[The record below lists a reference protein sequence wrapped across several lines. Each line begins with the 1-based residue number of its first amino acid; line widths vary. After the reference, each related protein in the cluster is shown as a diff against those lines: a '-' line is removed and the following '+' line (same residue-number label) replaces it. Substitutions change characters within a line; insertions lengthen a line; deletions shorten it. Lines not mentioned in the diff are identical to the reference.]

1 MKLLLKLSL
10 LFIAFPYFAIAQN
23 NPKPGYRVTLAGDTI
38 KGYVDYREWDNNPTS
53 FKFKTDPDLK
63 FQTYSIANTSAFA
76 ITKLGYFE
84 KQIVSVSMNKIQL
97 SELSNVVDTGKI
109 TDTVFLKV
117 LAKGKNINLYSY
129 TDQLKT
135 RYYYAETG
143 IKGIH
148 EFTHYLL
155 KPKSDNNS
163 FVEVNSTAELNYLA
177 MKYNPAIAAQIT
189 GIQYTKEAMLKIT
202 SLINGGNEKEQF
214 KTESKTQVLF
224 FAGIGAS
231 YSTLKFT
238 NLPALVSPGINKNNL
253 LPYATVGVDI
263 YPNKIT
269 QKLLFKLQASFVPDQ
284 HELFSSIPDY
294 NNDITTTSLKFKQ
307 YTISILPQ
315 IVYNFY
321 SRNNLKIYVG
331 TGASVNLSF
340 YNNYKYIVT
349 YKSAFTNST
358 NSTKYP
364 QFDSLWLS
372 FPINVGIVLN
382 NRIDI
387 GFYYFI
393 PSSITNYAGITGDIT
408 SYRAGISYLF
418 GH

>member
-1 MKLLLKLSL
+1 MKLLFKLSL
-10 LFIAFPYFAIAQN
+10 LFIAFPYFATAQN
-23 NPKPGYRVTLAGDTI
+23 NPKPGYRVTLEGDTI

-53 FKFKTDPDLK
+53 FKFKTGPDSK
-63 FQTYSIANTSAFA
+63 YQTYSMANTSTFA
-76 ITKLGYFE
+76 INKLEYFE
-84 KQIVSVSMNKIQL
+84 KKAVSVSMNKVQL
-97 SELSNVVDTGKI
+97 SDLSNAVDTSKT
-109 TDTVFLKV
+109 TDTVFLKI

-135 RYYYAETG
+135 RYYYSETG
-143 IKGIH
+143 INDIR
-148 EFTHYLL
+148 EFTHYLF
-155 KPKSDNNS
+155 KSQTNNNS
-163 FVEVNSTAELNYLA
+163 FVEINSTAELNYLA
-177 MKYNPAIAAQIT
+177 MKYNPAIAAQVN

-214 KTESKTQVLF
+214 KTEPKTQVLF
-224 FAGIGAS
+224 FAGIGGS

-238 NLPALVSPGINKNNL
+238 NLPALVNPDINKNNL

-307 YTISILPQ
+307 YTIGILPQ

-321 SRNNLKIYVG
+321 SRGNLKIYVG
-331 TGASVNLSF
+331 TGASVNLSM
-340 YNNYKYIVT
+340 YDDYKYIVNRKT
-349 YKSAFTNST
+349 NFTNTT

-387 GFYYFI
+387 GLYYFI

-418 GH
+418 GR